1 MFADAHCDTITRIL
15 DNNEGLYEN
24 SCHVDLKRLIKSECC
39 LQFFAIWIAPEYD
52 NNAFERFKNAA
63 DKFYDEI
70 EANKNVIYVVS
81 NSDDVGRPSKLG
93 ALLTVEGGSVISNDI
108 DRLTQLYNRG
118 VRLMTL
124 TWNGSNSIADGVMV
138 KNAGGLTSFGKNVV
152 KEMNRLGMIIDV
164 SHLSEKGFY
173 DVAENSASPFFASH
187 SNSRSLCGHLRN
199 LTDEQIKHIIKTNGF
214 IGLNF
219 YPDFLGGSAN
229 INTIIRHAEYIL
241 SLGGENV
248 LGFGADFD
256 GVDYLPHEI
265 CGVQNM
271 NDVIDAFCKL
281 GYSQTLLNKL
291 FYENL
296 IVRTKQI
303 LKK

>member
-15 DNNEGLYEN
+15 DNNEELYKN
-24 SCHVDLKRLIKSECC
+24 SGHIDLKRLAKAGCC

-52 NNAFERFKNAA
+52 SDAFERFNKAS
-63 DKFYDEI
+63 DKFYNEV
-70 EANKNVIYVVS
+70 EKNNINVVKCAE
-81 NSDDVGRPSKLG
+81 DVVTDKLC
-93 ALLTVEGGSVISNDI
+93 ALLTVEGGSVIGRSLG
-108 DRLTQLYNRG
+108 RLQQIYDKG

-124 TWNGSNSIADGVMV
+124 TWNGANNIADGVMIGE
-138 KNAGGLTSFGKNVV
+138 NAGGLTDFGKEVI
-152 KEMNRLGMIIDV
+152 KAMNSLGMIIDV

-173 DVAENSASPFFASH
+173 DVAESSCKPFFASH
-187 SNSRSLCGHLRN
+187 SNCKRVCNHPRN
-199 LTDEQIKHIIKTNGF
+199 LTDEQILHIIKTKGF

-219 YPDFLGGSAN
+219 YPDFLGNNAN
-229 INTIIRHAEYIL
+229 ITDIIRHAEHIL
-241 SLGGENV
+241 SLGGEEV

-256 GVDYLPHEI
+256 GVDCLPKGI
-265 CGVQNM
+265 DGVHNM
-271 NDVIDAFCKL
+271 NDVINEFCKL